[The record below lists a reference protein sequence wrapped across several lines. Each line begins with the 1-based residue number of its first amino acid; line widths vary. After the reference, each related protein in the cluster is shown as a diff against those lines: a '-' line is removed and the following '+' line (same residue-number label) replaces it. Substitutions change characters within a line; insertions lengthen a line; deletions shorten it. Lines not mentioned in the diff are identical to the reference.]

1 MQSQKEKKRLKLGTF
16 MMLRKVGLRASSEM
30 KGNRTS
36 FNFSVR
42 DIIPSVGF
50 LVWVSVVEKHPRHS
64 VAWVWFELA

>member
-1 MQSQKEKKRLKLGTF
+1 
-16 MMLRKVGLRASSEM
+16 M

-50 LVWVSVVEKHPRHS
+50 LVWVSVVEKHPRWEACARAKLLKVMVEERRTGKGTVSHNIKDKPM
-64 VAWVWFELA
+64 AP